1 MKNLVIAVALVMIV
15 AAVPAVAQNTITVNV
30 PFQFQV
36 GDKLMPAG
44 EYRISG
50 AGEKVVVLQASSGK
64 DYALALTNAKIAKEV
79 KDPSLGFR
87 KYGERYILCQA
98 WLRTSDT
105 GRSLLVTGKNAEMQ
119 TASLVWIRP
128 MGASMLTIRK

>member
-15 AAVPAVAQNTITVNV
+15 AAVPAVAQTSITVNV

-44 EYRISG
+44 EYRVAP
-50 AGEKVVVLQASSGK
+50 AGEKVVVLQASTGK
-64 DYALALTNAKIAKEV
+64 DYALALTNPKIAKGV
-79 KDPSLGFR
+79 KNPSLGFR

-128 MGASMLTIRK
+128 AGSPVLMIHK